1 MARVRFAPSPT
12 GSLHLG
18 SALAAV
24 ANRTFAD
31 ERGGTFLLRIDDT
44 DVARKVEAG
53 ERGVLEELEWL
64 GIAWDEGPIRQS
76 ERAEN
81 HVAASERLEAA
92 GRAVREADGSLR
104 FDAERRPTLLRPD
117 GTPTYHLASVVDDV
131 ELGVT
136 HVIRGKDHLPNTP
149 LHVGLAEALGA
160 QPPEYIHHG
169 LIVGPDGRK
178 LSKRDALF
186 ALSDLREA
194 GIPPEAVRRYL
205 EELGIPRGDVHFDD
219 ARLRRLAI
227 EAIAALDDEEL
238 ARRVGA
244 PAAYAAALRGAR
256 DLNEAAETA
265 RSLVSPPDVAPSP
278 GAAPT
283 LERFTELRAR
293 AGDDL
298 DAEGARVIIREL
310 KAVGGDLRALRMA
323 LTGEPRGPEL
333 WAVLVALG
341 REEALRRAA
350 NVISYPIDVI

>member
-1 MARVRFAPSPT
+1 MTRVRFAPSPT

-31 ERGGTFLLRIDDT
+31 ERGGTLLLRIDDT
-44 DVARKVEAG
+44 DVARNVDAG
-53 ERGVLEELEWL
+53 EQGIVDELEWL
-64 GIAWDEGPIRQS
+64 GISWDEGPIRQS
-76 ERAEN
+76 ERAES
-81 HVAASERLEAA
+81 HVAAAERLEAV
-92 GRAVREADGSLR
+92 GRAVREPDGSLR
-104 FDAERRPTLLRPD
+104 FDAERRPTLRRAD
-117 GTPTYHLASVVDDV
+117 GTATYHLASVVDDV
-131 ELGVT
+131 ELGIT

-149 LHVGLAEALGA
+149 LHIALAEALGA
-160 QPPEYIHHG
+160 QPPEYIHLG

-186 ALSDLREA
+186 SLSDLREA

-205 EELGIPRGDVHFDD
+205 EDLGIPRGDVHFDVP
-219 ARLRRLAI
+219 RLRRLAI

-244 PAAYAAALRGAR
+244 PASYAPALRGAR

-265 RSLVSPPDVAPSP
+265 RSVASPPNVAPQP

-298 DAEGARVIIREL
+298 DPEGARAIVREL
-310 KAVGGDLRALRMA
+310 KAVGGDLRALRIA
-323 LTGEPRGPEL
+323 LTGQPRGPEL

-350 NVISYPIDVI
+350 K